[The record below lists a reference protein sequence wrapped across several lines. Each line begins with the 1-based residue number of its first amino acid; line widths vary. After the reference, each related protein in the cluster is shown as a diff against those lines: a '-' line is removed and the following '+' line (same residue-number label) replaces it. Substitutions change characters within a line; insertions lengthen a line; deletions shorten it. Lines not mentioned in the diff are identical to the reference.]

1 MEAICSRLLRL
12 RSSPGLLLSEAA
24 QLSLEERGRDE
35 GTSCRCNDTC
45 SYICL
50 DGLVGD
56 LPSVVNQEMAAGC
69 TFDEDS
75 DPGLCEYRQGQ
86 DDDFDWQLIRTY
98 NWPHPTPD
106 LLRVKI
112 DLSLRYAATAQEEYA
127 SLLVSIV
134 MWDVRCQDSVS
145 GAMWES
151 TQVRQGSLQ
160 QVDDGIIHP
169 NAGLVCKLQGIHVWA
184 HQGAEVPED
193 DPLQCLH
200 QDRNSFQTQAQVE
213 DVADHLTE
221 LVCTVPEESGAD
233 AVRTRGF
240 PGFDLLQLRSHLIHC
255 RCEERLGEGGGGG
268 EEHCRDGG
276 EGGGEGSFMMVN
288 SSQHFGGQRAQLLL
302 LPLSENDTH
311 CIQFSYFLYSRD
323 GHSPGDLQV
332 YIRVNGGPK
341 GSAVWNISG
350 SQGRQWHQVE
360 LAVSTFW
367 PSEYQVIFEATI
379 SEERQ
384 GYIALDDIVLLN
396 YPCYKVPHFS
406 RLGDVE
412 VNAGQNASFQCVA
425 TGKVSEAEPFL
436 LERRNGMVLDTSML
450 SRLSHKRLMATFQVE
465 AQRGEQDLYRC
476 VTLSPR
482 GAAVS
487 NFGELI
493 VRVPPTPIA
502 PPQLLRAGPTYLI
515 IQLNTNSIVGDG
527 PVIRREIQYRA
538 SQSMWTETHGVGS
551 LTYKVWHLE
560 PDTEYRISVLLT
572 RPGEGGTGAPGPPL
586 ISRTKCAGEPD
597 QSPCVPCGVLQPQRS
612 SPGSW
617 PFSGSRW
624 ATTSPAVTPTPC
636 PCATRYSMPTGGSG
650 GNNATVRE
658 CLSVDRN
665 TSHFTLRDLP
675 PFRSVHVR
683 LALANPEGKKE
694 SREVTFQ
701 TEEDIPGGIA
711 PESLTFTPLDDM
723 IFLKWEE
730 PVEPN
735 GLITQ
740 YEISY
745 QSIESSDPGINV
757 PGPRRTV
764 SKLRNETYHMFSGL
778 HPGTTYLVSVRAR
791 TAKGF
796 GQTALTE
803 ITTNISA
810 PVFDYE
816 DIPSPLSE
824 SENTI
829 TVLLRPALARGAP
842 VSAYQVVVVEEDG
855 SRQVRRRELG
865 TVDCFPTP
873 NSHNEAQAKGAPH
886 YYTAE
891 LAPSSLPEATPFT
904 VGDNHTYNGYW
915 NSPLDP
921 TKNYLIYFQ
930 ATSNFR
936 GETRINCIRIARKAA
951 CKDSKRA
958 LEVSQHA
965 EDMGLILGACAGG
978 LVVLILLLGAIV
990 IIVKKGRKKV
1000 AINKAAMSYRQEKSR
1015 KLSSLD
1021 CSMTEQ
1027 STLQQ
1032 DERMAHSFMDAHG
1045 CNARN
1050 EQRSSVNES
1059 SSLLGGSPHRHC
1071 RRKSSPYH
1079 TGQLHPAVRG
1089 SPYHTGQLHPAVR
1102 VADLLQHINQMKT
1115 AEGYGFKQEYE
1126 SFFDGWDVTK
1136 KKDKTKGRHD
1146 SLLSHDRHRVKL
1158 HSLLADPSSDYVNA
1172 NYIDGYQRSNH
1183 FIATQGPKQEMIY
1196 DFWRMVWQEN
1206 CFSIVMITKLV
1217 EVGRMKCCKYWP
1229 DDTELYGDIKI
1240 TLLKTETLAEYT
1252 VRTFAMERRGYP
1264 AKHEV
1269 CQFHFTSWPEHGVP
1283 YHATGLL
1290 AFLRRVKAS
1299 TPPDAGPVVVHCSM
1313 GAGRTGCYIVL
1324 DVMLDMAECEGVVD
1338 IYNCVKTLCSR
1349 RINMIQ
1355 TEEQYVFIHDA
1366 ILEACL
1372 CGETAIPVN
1381 EFALTYKEM
1390 LKVDSQSNTSQL
1402 REEFQTLNSVT
1413 PHLDVEECSISLM
1426 PRNREKNRSMD
1437 VLPPDRSLAFLV
1449 TTEGE
1454 SSNYINAALADSFL
1468 RPAAFV
1474 VTPHPLPGTTT
1485 DFWRLVYDYGCTS
1498 VVMLNQLNQS
1508 NSAWPCL
1515 QYWPEP
1521 GLQQFGPMTVELL
1534 SRTADDDVII
1544 RLFRVQNITRLQEG
1558 QLVVRHFQ
1566 FLRWSPYRDVPDSK
1580 KAFLSLL
1587 AQVHNW
1593 QRECGEG
1600 RTIVHCLNG
1609 GGRSGTF
1616 CASTMILEMIRH
1628 HSIVDVFFAA
1638 KTLRNSK
1645 PNMVETMV
1653 SRGGSLSLFTA
1664 TYYDMPLTE
1673 DVAVFR
1679 TFLGVNL

>member
-1 MEAICSRLLRL
+1 MYSGVILLM
-12 RSSPGLLLSEAA
+12 
-24 QLSLEERGRDE
+24 
-35 GTSCRCNDTC
+35 
-45 SYICL
+45 
-50 DGLVGD
+50 LVVGIYAD
-56 LPSVVNQEMAAGC
+56 IMDQGPTAGC

-75 DPGLCEYRQGQ
+75 DPGLCEYKQGQ
-86 DDDFDWQLIRTY
+86 EDDFDWQLMRTY
-98 NWPHPTPD
+98 NWPHTSPD
-106 LLRVKI
+106 LLR
-112 DLSLRYAATAQEEYA
+112 
-127 SLLVSIV
+127 
-134 MWDVRCQDSVS
+134 
-145 GAMWES
+145 
-151 TQVRQGSLQ
+151 
-160 QVDDGIIHP
+160 
-169 NAGLVCKLQGIHVWA
+169 
-184 HQGAEVPED
+184 
-193 DPLQCLH
+193 
-200 QDRNSFQTQAQVE
+200 
-213 DVADHLTE
+213 
-221 LVCTVPEESGAD
+221 
-233 AVRTRGF
+233 
-240 PGFDLLQLRSHLIHC
+240 
-255 RCEERLGEGGGGG
+255 
-268 EEHCRDGG
+268 
-276 EGGGEGSFMMVN
+276 GSFMMVN
-288 SSQHFGGQRAQLLL
+288 SSQHAAGQRAHLLL
-302 LPLSENDTH
+302 HSLSENDTH

-323 GHSPGDLQV
+323 GHSPGDLQL
-332 YIRVNGGPK
+332 YIRVNGGLW
-341 GSAVWNISG
+341 GSAVWNVSG
-350 SQGRQWHQVE
+350 SHGRQWHQVE

-367 PSEYQVIFEATI
+367 PSEYQVVFEA
-379 SEERQ
+379 SVSAERR
-384 GYIALDDIVLLN
+384 GYIAIDDILLLN

-412 VNAGQNASFQCVA
+412 VNAGQNATFQCVA
-425 TGKVSEAEPFL
+425 TGKTTETEPFL
-436 LERRNGMVLDTSML
+436 LERRNGVVVAAS
-450 SRLSHKRLMATFQVE
+450 SIQRLSHKRLMATFQVE
-465 AQRGEQDLYRC
+465 AERGEQDLYRC
-476 VTLSPR
+476 ITESAR

-487 NFGELI
+487 NFAELI

-527 PVIRREIQYRA
+527 PVIRREIEYRA
-538 SQSMWTETHGVGS
+538 SQSPWSETHGVGS

-586 ISRTKCAGEPD
+586 VSRTKCAEPMRALRGLTAIEI
-597 QSPCVPCGVLQPQRS
+597 QPRQLVLQWEPLGYNLTRCHTYS
-612 SPGSW
+612 VSL
-617 PFSGSRW
+617 
-624 ATTSPAVTPTPC
+624 C
-636 PCATRYSMPTGGSG
+636 YRYSTPAGGSA

-658 CLSVDRN
+658 CLSVERN
-665 TSHFTLRDLP
+665 QSHFTLRDLP

-683 LALANPEGKKE
+683 LALENPEGKKE
-694 SREVTFQ
+694 GREVTFQ
-701 TEEDIPGGIA
+701 TEEDIPGGVA

-735 GLITQ
+735 GVITQ

-745 QSIESSDPGINV
+745 QGIESSDPGINV

-816 DIPSPLSE
+816 DVPAPLSE
-824 SENTI
+824 SESTI
-829 TVLLRPALARGAP
+829 TVLLRPALGRGAP

-855 SRQVRRRELG
+855 SRRIRRKRRRRELG
-865 TVDCFPTP
+865 SGSDCFPVP
-873 NSHNEAQAKGAPH
+873 ASQVEAQSKGTPH

-891 LAPSSLPEATPFT
+891 LPPSSLPEATPFT

-915 NSPLDP
+915 NTPLDP
-921 TKNYLIYFQ
+921 SKNYLVFFQ
-930 ATSNFR
+930 AISNFR

-951 CKDSKRA
+951 CKDHKRA

-990 IIVKKGRKKV
+990 IIIKKGRKKV
-1000 AINKAAMSYRQEKSR
+1000 ALNKAAMSYRQEKTR
-1015 KLSSLD
+1015 KLGSLD

-1032 DERMAHSFMDAHG
+1032 DGRTANSFMDAHT
-1045 CNARN
+1045 CNTRN

-1059 SSLLGGSPHRHC
+1059 SSLLGGSPRRHC
-1071 RRKSSPYH
+1071 RRKS
-1079 TGQLHPAVRG
+1079 

-1115 AEGYGFKQEYE
+1115 GEGYGFKQEYE

-1146 SLLSHDRHRVKL
+1146 SLLGHDRHRVKL
-1158 HSLLADPSSDYVNA
+1158 HSLLADPNSDYGNA
-1172 NYIDGYQRSNH
+1172 NYIDLLLKLRLSRMISCGNQRYCRVTYDIRINREGYQRSNH

-1229 DDTELYGDIKI
+1229 EDSELYGDIKI

-1252 VRTFAMERRGYP
+1252 VRTFSMERRGYP

-1372 CGETAIPVN
+1372 CGETAIPVL

-1390 LKVDSQSNTSQL
+1390 LRVDSQSNTSQL

-1413 PHLDVEECSISLM
+1413 PHLDVEECSVSLL

-1437 VLPPDRSLAFLV
+1437 VLPPDRALAFLV
-1449 TTEGE
+1449 TTEGVAE
-1454 SSNYINAALADSFL
+1454 GNNYINAALTDSFH

-1474 VTPHPLPGTTT
+1474 VTPHPLPGTTA

-1498 VVMLNQLNQS
+1498 VVMLNQINQS
-1508 NSAWPCL
+1508 NSAWVRRGEPCL
-1515 QYWPEP
+1515 KYWPEP

-1534 SRTADDDVII
+1534 SMTADDDVII
-1544 RLFRVQNITRLQEG
+1544 RLFRVQNIMRLQEG

-1616 CASTMILEMIRH
+1616 CACTMLLEMIRH
-1628 HSIVDVFFAA
+1628 HSLVDVFYAA

-1645 PNMVETMV
+1645 PNMVETMEQY
-1653 SRGGSLSLFTA
+1653 RFCYDLALDYLDALDCLS
-1664 TYYDMPLTE
+1664 E
-1673 DVAVFR
+1673 IEVR
-1679 TFLGVNL
+1679 

>member
-1 MEAICSRLLRL
+1 MYSGVILLM
-12 RSSPGLLLSEAA
+12 
-24 QLSLEERGRDE
+24 
-35 GTSCRCNDTC
+35 
-45 SYICL
+45 
-50 DGLVGD
+50 LVVGIYAD
-56 LPSVVNQEMAAGC
+56 MDQGPTAGC

-75 DPGLCEYRQGQ
+75 DPGLCEYKQGQ
-86 DDDFDWQLIRTY
+86 EDDFDWQLMRTY
-98 NWPHPTPD
+98 NWPHTAPD
-106 LLRVKI
+106 LLR
-112 DLSLRYAATAQEEYA
+112 
-127 SLLVSIV
+127 
-134 MWDVRCQDSVS
+134 
-145 GAMWES
+145 
-151 TQVRQGSLQ
+151 
-160 QVDDGIIHP
+160 
-169 NAGLVCKLQGIHVWA
+169 
-184 HQGAEVPED
+184 
-193 DPLQCLH
+193 
-200 QDRNSFQTQAQVE
+200 
-213 DVADHLTE
+213 
-221 LVCTVPEESGAD
+221 
-233 AVRTRGF
+233 
-240 PGFDLLQLRSHLIHC
+240 
-255 RCEERLGEGGGGG
+255 
-268 EEHCRDGG
+268 
-276 EGGGEGSFMMVN
+276 GSFMMVN
-288 SSQHFGGQRAQLLL
+288 SSQHAAGQRAHLLL
-302 LPLSENDTH
+302 RSLSENDTH

-323 GHSPGDLQV
+323 GHSPGDLQL
-332 YIRVNGGPK
+332 YIRVNGGPW
-341 GSAVWNISG
+341 GSAVWNVSG
-350 SQGRQWHQVE
+350 SHGRQWHQVE

-367 PSEYQVIFEATI
+367 PSEYQVVFEA
-379 SEERQ
+379 SVSAERR
-384 GYIALDDIVLLN
+384 GYIAIDDILLLN

-412 VNAGQNASFQCVA
+412 VNAGQNATFQCVA
-425 TGKVSEAEPFL
+425 TGKTTETEPFL
-436 LERRNGMVLDTSML
+436 LERRNSVVVAAS
-450 SRLSHKRLMATFQVE
+450 SIQRLSHKRLMATFQVE
-465 AQRGEQDLYRC
+465 AERGEQDLYRC
-476 VTLSPR
+476 ITESAR

-487 NFGELI
+487 NFAELI

-527 PVIRREIQYRA
+527 PVIRREIEYRA
-538 SQSMWTETHGVGS
+538 SQSPWSETHGVGS

-586 ISRTKCAGEPD
+586 VSRTKCAEPMRALRGLTAIEI
-597 QSPCVPCGVLQPQRS
+597 QPRQLVLQWEPLGYNLTRCHTYS
-612 SPGSW
+612 VSL
-617 PFSGSRW
+617 
-624 ATTSPAVTPTPC
+624 C
-636 PCATRYSMPTGGSG
+636 YRYSTPAGGSA

-658 CLSVDRN
+658 CLSVERN
-665 TSHFTLRDLP
+665 QSHFTLRDLP

-683 LALANPEGKKE
+683 LALENPEGKKE

-701 TEEDIPGGIA
+701 TEEDIPGGIV

-735 GLITQ
+735 GVITQ

-745 QSIESSDPGINV
+745 QGIESSDPGINV

-816 DIPSPLSE
+816 DVPAPLSE
-824 SENTI
+824 SESTI
-829 TVLLRPALARGAP
+829 TVLLRPALGRGAP

-855 SRQVRRRELG
+855 SRRIRRRRRRELG
-865 TVDCFPTP
+865 SGSDCFPVP
-873 NSHNEAQAKGAPH
+873 ASQVEAQSKGTPH

-891 LAPSSLPEATPFT
+891 LPPSSLPEATPFT

-915 NSPLDP
+915 NTPLDP
-921 TKNYLIYFQ
+921 SKNYLVFFQ
-930 ATSNFR
+930 AISNFR

-951 CKDSKRA
+951 CKDHKRA

-990 IIVKKGRKKV
+990 IIIKKGRKKV
-1000 AINKAAMSYRQEKSR
+1000 ALNKAAMSYRQEKTR
-1015 KLSSLD
+1015 KLGSLD

-1032 DERMAHSFMDAHG
+1032 DGHTANSFMDAHT
-1045 CNARN
+1045 CNTRN

-1059 SSLLGGSPHRHC
+1059 SSLLGGSPRRHC
-1071 RRKSSPYH
+1071 RRKS
-1079 TGQLHPAVRG
+1079 

-1115 AEGYGFKQEYE
+1115 GEGYGFKQEYE

-1146 SLLSHDRHRVKL
+1146 SLLGHDRHRVKL
-1158 HSLLADPSSDYVNA
+1158 HSLLADPNSDYGNA
-1172 NYIDGYQRSNH
+1172 NYIDLLHKLRLSRMISCGNQIYCRGTYDIRINREGYQRSNH

-1229 DDTELYGDIKI
+1229 EDSELYGDIKI

-1269 CQFHFTSWPEHGVP
+1269 RQFHFTSWPEHGVP

-1372 CGETAIPVN
+1372 CGETAIPVL

-1390 LKVDSQSNTSQL
+1390 LRVDSQSNTSQL

-1413 PHLDVEECSISLM
+1413 PHLDVEECSVSLL

-1437 VLPPDRSLAFLV
+1437 VLPPDRALAFLV
-1449 TTEGE
+1449 TTEGIAE
-1454 SSNYINAALADSFL
+1454 GSNYINAALTDSFH

-1474 VTPHPLPGTTT
+1474 VTPHPLPGTTA

-1498 VVMLNQLNQS
+1498 VVMLNQINQS
-1508 NSAWPCL
+1508 NSAWVRRGEPCL
-1515 QYWPEP
+1515 KYWPEP

-1534 SRTADDDVII
+1534 SMTADDDVII
-1544 RLFRVQNITRLQEG
+1544 RLFRVQNIMRLQEG
-1558 QLVVRHFQ
+1558 QLVLRHFQ

-1616 CASTMILEMIRH
+1616 CACTMLLEMIRH
-1628 HSIVDVFFAA
+1628 HSLVDVFYAV

-1645 PNMVETMV
+1645 PNMVETMEQY
-1653 SRGGSLSLFTA
+1653 RFCYDLALDYLDALDCLS
-1664 TYYDMPLTE
+1664 E
-1673 DVAVFR
+1673 IEVR
-1679 TFLGVNL
+1679 

>member
-1 MEAICSRLLRL
+1 SVGLFLHYCCLLTTT
-12 RSSPGLLLSEAA
+12 SPPFLSP
-24 QLSLEERGRDE
+24 
-35 GTSCRCNDTC
+35 
-45 SYICL
+45 I
-50 DGLVGD
+50 
-56 LPSVVNQEMAAGC
+56 AGC

-75 DPGLCEYRQGQ
+75 DPGLCEYKQGQ
-86 DDDFDWQLIRTY
+86 EDDFDWQLMKTY
-98 NWPHPTPD
+98 NWPHTTPD
-106 LLRVKI
+106 LLR
-112 DLSLRYAATAQEEYA
+112 
-127 SLLVSIV
+127 
-134 MWDVRCQDSVS
+134 
-145 GAMWES
+145 
-151 TQVRQGSLQ
+151 
-160 QVDDGIIHP
+160 
-169 NAGLVCKLQGIHVWA
+169 
-184 HQGAEVPED
+184 
-193 DPLQCLH
+193 
-200 QDRNSFQTQAQVE
+200 
-213 DVADHLTE
+213 
-221 LVCTVPEESGAD
+221 
-233 AVRTRGF
+233 
-240 PGFDLLQLRSHLIHC
+240 
-255 RCEERLGEGGGGG
+255 
-268 EEHCRDGG
+268 
-276 EGGGEGSFMMVN
+276 GSFMMVN
-288 SSQHFGGQRAQLLL
+288 SSQHVAGQRAHLLL
-302 LPLSENDTH
+302 RSLSENDTH

-323 GHSPGDLQV
+323 GHSPGDLQL
-332 YIRVNGGPK
+332 YIRVNGGPR
-341 GSAVWNISG
+341 GSAVWNVSG
-350 SQGRQWHQVE
+350 SHGRQWHQVE

-367 PSEYQVIFEATI
+367 PSEYQVVFEA
-379 SEERQ
+379 SVSAERR
-384 GYIALDDIVLLN
+384 GYIAIDDILLLN

-412 VNAGQNASFQCVA
+412 VNAGQNATFQCVA
-425 TGKVSEAEPFL
+425 TGKTTETEPFL
-436 LERRNGMVLDTSML
+436 LERRNGVVVAASAIQ
-450 SRLSHKRLMATFQVE
+450 RLSHKRLMATFQVE
-465 AQRGEQDLYRC
+465 AERGEQDLYRC
-476 VTLSPR
+476 VTESNR

-487 NFGELI
+487 NFAELI

-527 PVIRREIQYRA
+527 PVIRREIEYRA
-538 SQSMWTETHGVGS
+538 SQSPWSETHGVGS

-586 ISRTKCAGEPD
+586 VSRTKCAEPMRALRGLTATEI
-597 QSPCVPCGVLQPQRS
+597 QPRQLTLQWEPLGYNLTRCHTYS
-612 SPGSW
+612 VSL
-617 PFSGSRW
+617 
-624 ATTSPAVTPTPC
+624 C
-636 PCATRYSMPTGGSG
+636 YRYSTPAGGSA

-658 CLSVDRN
+658 CLSVERN
-665 TSHFTLRDLP
+665 QSHFTLRDLP

-683 LALANPEGKKE
+683 LALENPEGKKE

-701 TEEDIPGGIA
+701 TEEDIPGGVA

-735 GLITQ
+735 GVITQ

-745 QSIESSDPGINV
+745 QGIESSDPGINV

-791 TAKGF
+791 TSKGF

-816 DIPSPLSE
+816 DVPAPLSE
-824 SENTI
+824 SESTI
-829 TVLLRPALARGAP
+829 TVLLRPALGRGAP

-855 SRQVRRRELG
+855 SRRVRRSRRRRRELG
-865 TVDCFPTP
+865 SGSDCFPVPVSQVETQ
-873 NSHNEAQAKGAPH
+873 SKGAPH

-891 LAPSSLPEATPFT
+891 LPPSSLPEATPFT

-915 NSPLDP
+915 NTPLDP
-921 TKNYLIYFQ
+921 SKNYLVFFQ
-930 ATSNFR
+930 AISNFR
-936 GETRINCIRIARKAA
+936 GETRMNCIRIARKAA
-951 CKDSKRA
+951 CKDHKRA

-990 IIVKKGRKKV
+990 I
-1000 AINKAAMSYRQEKSR
+1000 
-1015 KLSSLD
+1015 
-1021 CSMTEQ
+1021 
-1027 STLQQ
+1027 
-1032 DERMAHSFMDAHG
+1032 
-1045 CNARN
+1045 
-1050 EQRSSVNES
+1050 
-1059 SSLLGGSPHRHC
+1059 
-1071 RRKSSPYH
+1071 
-1079 TGQLHPAVRG
+1079 
-1089 SPYHTGQLHPAVR
+1089 
-1102 VADLLQHINQMKT
+1102 
-1115 AEGYGFKQEYE
+1115 

-1146 SLLSHDRHRVKL
+1146 NDRHRVKL
-1158 HSLLADPSSDYVNA
+1158 HSLLADPNSDYVNA

-1229 DDTELYGDIKI
+1229 EDSELYGDIKI

-1372 CGETAIPVN
+1372 CGETAIPVI

-1390 LKVDSQSNTSQL
+1390 LRVDSQSNTSQL

-1413 PHLDVEECSISLM
+1413 PHLDVEECSVSLL

-1437 VLPPDRSLAFLV
+1437 VLPPDRALAFLV
-1449 TTEGE
+1449 TTEGVAE
-1454 SSNYINAALADSFL
+1454 GNSYINAALTDSFH

-1474 VTPHPLPGTTT
+1474 VTPHPLPGTTA

-1498 VVMLNQLNQS
+1498 VVMLNQINQS

-1534 SRTADDDVII
+1534 SMMADDDVII
-1544 RLFRVQNITRLQEG
+1544 RLFRVQNIMRLQEG

-1616 CASTMILEMIRH
+1616 CACTMLLEMIRH
-1628 HSIVDVFFAA
+1628 HSVVDVFYAA

-1645 PNMVETMV
+1645 PNMVETMEQY
-1653 SRGGSLSLFTA
+1653 RFCYDLALEYLDALDCLS
-1664 TYYDMPLTE
+1664 E
-1673 DVAVFR
+1673 IEVR
-1679 TFLGVNL
+1679 

>member
-1 MEAICSRLLRL
+1 MYRPTRAFLLML
-12 RSSPGLLLSEAA
+12 VVGIYA
-24 QLSLEERGRDE
+24 
-35 GTSCRCNDTC
+35 DT
-45 SYICL
+45 L
-50 DGLVGD
+50 DQG
-56 LPSVVNQEMAAGC
+56 PTAGC
-69 TFDEDS
+69 TFEEDS
-75 DPGLCEYRQGQ
+75 DPGLCEYKQGQ
-86 DDDFDWQLIRTY
+86 EDDFDWQLMRAY
-98 NWPHPTPD
+98 NWPLTTPD
-106 LLRVKI
+106 LLR
-112 DLSLRYAATAQEEYA
+112 
-127 SLLVSIV
+127 
-134 MWDVRCQDSVS
+134 
-145 GAMWES
+145 
-151 TQVRQGSLQ
+151 
-160 QVDDGIIHP
+160 
-169 NAGLVCKLQGIHVWA
+169 
-184 HQGAEVPED
+184 
-193 DPLQCLH
+193 
-200 QDRNSFQTQAQVE
+200 
-213 DVADHLTE
+213 
-221 LVCTVPEESGAD
+221 
-233 AVRTRGF
+233 
-240 PGFDLLQLRSHLIHC
+240 
-255 RCEERLGEGGGGG
+255 
-268 EEHCRDGG
+268 
-276 EGGGEGSFMMVN
+276 GSFMMVN
-288 SSQHFGGQRAQLLL
+288 SSQHAAGQRAHLLL
-302 LPLSENDTH
+302 HSLSENDTH

-323 GHSPGDLQV
+323 GHSPGDLQL
-332 YIRVNGGPK
+332 YIRVNGGPR
-341 GSAVWNISG
+341 GSSVWNVSG
-350 SQGRQWHQVE
+350 SHGHQWHQVE

-367 PSEYQVIFEATI
+367 PSEYQVVFEA
-379 SEERQ
+379 SVSAERR
-384 GYIALDDIVLLN
+384 GYIALDDILLLN

-412 VNAGQNASFQCVA
+412 VNAGQNATFQCVA
-425 TGKVSEAEPFL
+425 TGKTTETEPFL
-436 LERRNGMVLDTSML
+436 LERRNGLVVAAS
-450 SRLSHKRLMATFQVE
+450 SVQRLSHKRLMATFQVE
-465 AQRGEQDLYRC
+465 AERGEQDLYRC
-476 VTLSPR
+476 ITESTR

-487 NFGELI
+487 NFAELI

-527 PVIRREIQYRA
+527 PVIRREIEYRA
-538 SQSMWTETHGVGS
+538 SQSPWSETHGVGS

-560 PDTEYRISVLLT
+560 PDTEYHISVLLT

-586 ISRTKCAGEPD
+586 VSRTKCAEPMRALRGLTATEI
-597 QSPCVPCGVLQPQRS
+597 QPRQLALQWEPLGYNLTRCHTYS
-612 SPGSW
+612 VSL
-617 PFSGSRW
+617 
-624 ATTSPAVTPTPC
+624 C
-636 PCATRYSMPTGGSG
+636 YRYSTPAGGSA

-658 CLSVDRN
+658 CLSVERN
-665 TSHFTLRDLP
+665 QSHFTLRDLP

-683 LALANPEGKKE
+683 LALSNPEGKKE

-735 GLITQ
+735 GVITQ
-740 YEISY
+740 YEVWKS
-745 QSIESSDPGINV
+745 SGIESSDPGINV

-816 DIPSPLSE
+816 DVPAPLSE
-824 SENTI
+824 SESTI
-829 TVLLRPALARGAP
+829 TVLLRPALGRGAP

-855 SRQVRRRELG
+855 SRRLRKRKKRRELG
-865 TVDCFPTP
+865 SSDCFPVP
-873 NSHNEAQAKGAPH
+873 ASHGEALSKGAPH

-891 LAPSSLPEATPFT
+891 LPPSSLPEATPFT

-921 TKNYLIYFQ
+921 SKNYLVFFQ

-936 GETRINCIRIARKAA
+936 GVSLEDRKSPLPPPRPTPPPPALSLTPATLTKSFFIFPYSIRSHVFFSPFLPICHLLNLPLSTRFLLFAISVIRSLFPFLR
-951 CKDSKRA
+951 SFS
-958 LEVSQHA
+958 VP
-965 EDMGLILGACAGG
+965 
-978 LVVLILLLGAIV
+978 LLSASSLSLPSSPV
-990 IIVKKGRKKV
+990 CSRKKV
-1000 AINKAAMSYRQEKSR
+1000 ALNKAAMSYRQEKTR
-1015 KLSSLD
+1015 KLGSLD
-1021 CSMTEQ
+1021 CGMTEQ

-1032 DERMAHSFMDAHG
+1032 DERTANSFVDAHV
-1045 CNARN
+1045 CNTRSKN
-1050 EQRSSVNES
+1050 PECEQRSSVNES
-1059 SSLLGGSPHRHC
+1059 SSLLGGSPRRHC
-1071 RRKSSPYH
+1071 RRKS
-1079 TGQLHPAVRG
+1079 

-1126 SFFDGWDVTK
+1126 VSWGGGGDMASN
-1136 KKDKTKGRHD
+1136 RN
-1146 SLLSHDRHRVKL
+1146 DRHRVKL
-1158 HSLLADPSSDYVNA
+1158 HSLLADPNSDYVNA
-1172 NYIDGYQRSNH
+1172 NYIDVSYPLPC
-1183 FIATQGPKQEMIY
+1183 PKQEMIY

-1229 DDTELYGDIKI
+1229 EDSELYGDIKI

-1390 LKVDSQSNTSQL
+1390 LRVDSQSNTSQL

-1413 PHLDVEECSISLM
+1413 PHLDVEECSVSLL

-1437 VLPPDRSLAFLV
+1437 VLPPDRALAFLV
-1449 TTEGE
+1449 AAEGVSE
-1454 SSNYINAALADSFL
+1454 GNNYINAALTDSFH
-1468 RPAAFV
+1468 RSTAFV
-1474 VTPHPLPGTTT
+1474 VTPHPLPGTTA

-1498 VVMLNQLNQS
+1498 VVMLNQINQS
-1508 NSAWPCL
+1508 NSPCL

-1534 SRTADDDVII
+1534 SVSADDDIII
-1544 RLFRVQNITRLQEG
+1544 RLFRVQNIMRLQEG

-1600 RTIVHCLNG
+1600 RTVVHCLNG

-1616 CASTMILEMIRH
+1616 CACTMLLEMIRH
-1628 HSIVDVFFAA
+1628 HSVVDVFYAA

-1645 PNMVETMV
+1645 PNMVETMEQY
-1653 SRGGSLSLFTA
+1653 RFC
-1664 TYYDMPLTE
+1664 YDLALE
-1673 DVAVFR
+1673 YLEALDCLNEIEVR
-1679 TFLGVNL
+1679 

>member
-1 MEAICSRLLRL
+1 
-12 RSSPGLLLSEAA
+12 
-24 QLSLEERGRDE
+24 
-35 GTSCRCNDTC
+35 
-45 SYICL
+45 
-50 DGLVGD
+50 
-56 LPSVVNQEMAAGC
+56 
-69 TFDEDS
+69 
-75 DPGLCEYRQGQ
+75 
-86 DDDFDWQLIRTY
+86 
-98 NWPHPTPD
+98 
-106 LLRVKI
+106 
-112 DLSLRYAATAQEEYA
+112 
-127 SLLVSIV
+127 
-134 MWDVRCQDSVS
+134 
-145 GAMWES
+145 
-151 TQVRQGSLQ
+151 
-160 QVDDGIIHP
+160 
-169 NAGLVCKLQGIHVWA
+169 
-184 HQGAEVPED
+184 
-193 DPLQCLH
+193 
-200 QDRNSFQTQAQVE
+200 
-213 DVADHLTE
+213 
-221 LVCTVPEESGAD
+221 
-233 AVRTRGF
+233 
-240 PGFDLLQLRSHLIHC
+240 
-255 RCEERLGEGGGGG
+255 
-268 EEHCRDGG
+268 
-276 EGGGEGSFMMVN
+276 MMVN
-288 SSQHFGGQRAQLLL
+288 ASQHLGGQRAQLHL

-323 GHSPGDLQV
+323 GHSPGALQV
-332 YIRVNGGPK
+332 YVRVNGGSK

-367 PSEYQVIFEATI
+367 PSEYQVIFEATV
-379 SEERQ
+379 SDERQ
-384 GYIALDDIVLLN
+384 GYVALDDTVLLN

-425 TGKVSEAEPFL
+425 TGKVSETEPFL
-436 LERRNGMVLDTSML
+436 NGVVLDTSLL

-476 VTLSPR
+476 ITLSPR

-538 SQSMWTETHGVGS
+538 SQSTWTETHIVGS

-560 PDTEYRISVLLT
+560 PDTEYQISVMLT

-586 ISRTKCAGEPD
+586 VSRTKCAGTSDPTFLHRRNQGIQPRQLALQWEPL
-597 QSPCVPCGVLQPQRS
+597 GYNL
-612 SPGSW
+612 
-617 PFSGSRW
+617 
-624 ATTSPAVTPTPC
+624 
-636 PCATRYSMPTGGSG
+636 TRCHTYSLSLCYHYSMPTGGSG

-675 PFRSVHVR
+675 PFRAVHVR

-701 TEEDIPGGIA
+701 TEEDVPGGIA

-791 TAKGF
+791 TTKGF

-824 SENTI
+824 SESTI
-829 TVLLRPALARGAP
+829 TILLRPALGRGAP

-873 NSHNEAQAKGAPH
+873 NSHNEAQAKGSPH

-891 LAPSSLPEATPFT
+891 LTPSSLPEATPFT

-936 GETRINCIRIARKAA
+936 GVGTIKIQLKQN
-951 CKDSKRA
+951 SKTA

-978 LVVLILLLGAIV
+978 LVVLILLLGSVLPELKVLSADESLVCLNIPQRQSALTFLQKHELPSEH
-990 IIVKKGRKKV
+990 ICMTKKSHCISGLLV
-1000 AINKAAMSYRQEKSR
+1000 FVFP
-1015 KLSSLD
+1015 D
-1021 CSMTEQ
+1021 
-1027 STLQQ
+1027 
-1032 DERMAHSFMDAHG
+1032 
-1045 CNARN
+1045 

-1059 SSLLGGSPHRHC
+1059 SSLLGGSPQRHC
-1071 RRKSSPYH
+1071 RRKS
-1079 TGQLHPAVRG
+1079 

-1115 AEGYGFKQEYE
+1115 SEGYGFKQEYE
-1126 SFFDGWDVTK
+1126 VPAQDRNASTLMVIAAIFSDLCLISPPSCPPL
-1136 KKDKTKGRHD
+1136 
-1146 SLLSHDRHRVKL
+1146 SLSPPTFLLCSPPTPTPVPLSPNPC
-1158 HSLLADPSSDYVNA
+1158 A
-1172 NYIDGYQRSNH
+1172 
-1183 FIATQGPKQEMIY
+1183 GPNQEMIY

-1206 CFSIVMITKLV
+1206 CFSIVMLTKLV
-1217 EVGRMKCCKYWP
+1217 EIGRMKCCKYWP

-1240 TLLKTETLAEYT
+1240 TLLKTDTLAEYT

-1372 CGETAIPVN
+1372 CGETAIPVS
-1381 EFALTYKEM
+1381 EFVLTYKEM

-1437 VLPPDRSLAFLV
+1437 VLPPDRSLAFLI

-1468 RPAAFV
+1468 RPAAFI

-1544 RLFRVQNITRLQEG
+1544 RLFRIQNITRLQEG

-1566 FLRWSPYRDVPDSK
+1566 FLRWSPYRDVPESK

-1600 RTIVHCLNG
+1600 RTVVHCLNG

-1616 CASTMILEMIRH
+1616 CACTMILEMIRH
-1628 HSIVDVFFAA
+1628 HSMVDAFFAA

-1645 PNMVETMV
+1645 PNMVETMYLE
-1653 SRGGSLSLFTA
+1653 SYFLLYFLLFGHLTSDWLTA
-1664 TYYDMPLTE
+1664 TQLYH
-1673 DVAVFR
+1673 
-1679 TFLGVNL
+1679 

>member
-1 MEAICSRLLRL
+1 MLHEKKKKKHFKLIYSLGFSVELSLKKCNFSPFSLKLHPTAVKAAVKGSLFISPYLHCA
-12 RSSPGLLLSEAA
+12 SSDFCPYLLS
-24 QLSLEERGRDE
+24 SL
-35 GTSCRCNDTC
+35 
-45 SYICL
+45 
-50 DGLVGD
+50 
-56 LPSVVNQEMAAGC
+56 P
-69 TFDEDS
+69 
-75 DPGLCEYRQGQ
+75 
-86 DDDFDWQLIRTY
+86 
-98 NWPHPTPD
+98 
-106 LLRVKI
+106 
-112 DLSLRYAATAQEEYA
+112 
-127 SLLVSIV
+127 
-134 MWDVRCQDSVS
+134 
-145 GAMWES
+145 
-151 TQVRQGSLQ
+151 
-160 QVDDGIIHP
+160 
-169 NAGLVCKLQGIHVWA
+169 
-184 HQGAEVPED
+184 
-193 DPLQCLH
+193 
-200 QDRNSFQTQAQVE
+200 
-213 DVADHLTE
+213 
-221 LVCTVPEESGAD
+221 
-233 AVRTRGF
+233 
-240 PGFDLLQLRSHLIHC
+240 
-255 RCEERLGEGGGGG
+255 
-268 EEHCRDGG
+268 
-276 EGGGEGSFMMVN
+276 GSFMMVN

-332 YIRVNGGPK
+332 YIRVNSGSK
-341 GSAVWNISG
+341 GSSVWNITG

-367 PSEYQVIFEATI
+367 PSEYQVIFEATV

-384 GYIALDDIVLLN
+384 GYIGLDDIVLLN

-412 VNAGQNASFQCVA
+412 VNAGQNASFQC
-425 TGKVSEAEPFL
+425 
-436 LERRNGMVLDTSML
+436 RRNGMLLDAPLL

-476 VTLSPR
+476 VTLSSR
-482 GAAVS
+482 GAAIS

-586 ISRTKCAGEPD
+586 ISRTKCAEPMRALRGLTAVEI
-597 QSPCVPCGVLQPQRS
+597 QARQLALQWEPLGYNLTRCHTYS
-612 SPGSW
+612 LSL
-617 PFSGSRW
+617 
-624 ATTSPAVTPTPC
+624 C
-636 PCATRYSMPTGGSG
+636 YRYSMPTGGSG

-675 PFRSVHVR
+675 PFRAVHVR

-824 SENTI
+824 SESTI

-855 SRQVRRRELG
+855 SRKVRRRELG
-865 TVDCFPTP
+865 AVDCFPTP

-936 GETRINCIRIARKAA
+936 GETRINCIRIARKGNTFLFNFELSGVHVTE
-951 CKDSKRA
+951 CT
-958 LEVSQHA
+958 VSA
-965 EDMGLILGACAGG
+965 ECFELY
-978 LVVLILLLGAIV
+978 VF
-990 IIVKKGRKKV
+990 
-1000 AINKAAMSYRQEKSR
+1000 
-1015 KLSSLD
+1015 
-1021 CSMTEQ
+1021 
-1027 STLQQ
+1027 
-1032 DERMAHSFMDAHG
+1032 SFPD
-1045 CNARN
+1045 

-1079 TGQLHPAVRG
+1079 TGQLHPAVR
-1089 SPYHTGQLHPAVR
+1089 

-1126 SFFDGWDVTK
+1126 VR
-1136 KKDKTKGRHD
+1136 KDTGVGSKTYND
-1146 SLLSHDRHRVKL
+1146 DRHRVKL

-1172 NYIDGYQRSNH
+1172 NYIDVSHLQSH
-1183 FIATQGPKQEMIY
+1183 AASSFQEMIY

-1217 EVGRMKCCKYWP
+1217 EVGRVGFPSLCPMKCCKYWP

-1616 CASTMILEMIRH
+1616 CACTMILEMIRH
-1628 HSIVDVFFAA
+1628 HSVADVFFAA

-1653 SRGGSLSLFTA
+1653 R
-1664 TYYDMPLTE
+1664 
-1673 DVAVFR
+1673 
-1679 TFLGVNL
+1679 N

>member
-1 MEAICSRLLRL
+1 MKFCL
-12 RSSPGLLLSEAA
+12 SSPCLSTKQSFE
-24 QLSLEERGRDE
+24 QGRSEEL
-35 GTSCRCNDTC
+35 RCN
-45 SYICL
+45 
-50 DGLVGD
+50 
-56 LPSVVNQEMAAGC
+56 
-69 TFDEDS
+69 
-75 DPGLCEYRQGQ
+75 
-86 DDDFDWQLIRTY
+86 
-98 NWPHPTPD
+98 
-106 LLRVKI
+106 
-112 DLSLRYAATAQEEYA
+112 
-127 SLLVSIV
+127 
-134 MWDVRCQDSVS
+134 
-145 GAMWES
+145 
-151 TQVRQGSLQ
+151 
-160 QVDDGIIHP
+160 
-169 NAGLVCKLQGIHVWA
+169 
-184 HQGAEVPED
+184 
-193 DPLQCLH
+193 
-200 QDRNSFQTQAQVE
+200 
-213 DVADHLTE
+213 HLT
-221 LVCTVPEESGAD
+221 LSPPCCTP
-233 AVRTRGF
+233 
-240 PGFDLLQLRSHLIHC
+240 
-255 RCEERLGEGGGGG
+255 
-268 EEHCRDGG
+268 
-276 EGGGEGSFMMVN
+276 GSFMMVN
-288 SSQHFGGQRAQLLL
+288 SSQHVAGQRAHLLL
-302 LPLSENDTH
+302 RSLSENDTH

-323 GHSPGDLQV
+323 GHSPGDLQL
-332 YIRVNGGPK
+332 YIRVNGGPR
-341 GSAVWNISG
+341 GSAVWNVSG
-350 SQGRQWHQVE
+350 SHGRQWHQVE

-367 PSEYQVIFEATI
+367 PSEYQVSANYT
-379 SEERQ
+379 
-384 GYIALDDIVLLN
+384 YVLTHTLFS
-396 YPCYKVPHFS
+396 VTFS
-406 RLGDVE
+406 RSLSL
-412 VNAGQNASFQCVA
+412 Q
-425 TGKVSEAEPFL
+425 
-436 LERRNGMVLDTSML
+436 RRNGVVVAASAIQ
-450 SRLSHKRLMATFQVE
+450 RLSHKRLMATFQVE
-465 AQRGEQDLYRC
+465 AERGEQDLYRC
-476 VTLSPR
+476 VTESNR

-487 NFGELI
+487 NFAELI

-527 PVIRREIQYRA
+527 PVIRREIEYRA
-538 SQSMWTETHGVGS
+538 SQSPWSETHG
-551 LTYKVWHLE
+551 VWHLE

-586 ISRTKCAGEPD
+586 VSRTKCAEPMRALRGLTATEI
-597 QSPCVPCGVLQPQRS
+597 QPRQLTLQWEPLGYNLTRCHTYS
-612 SPGSW
+612 VSL
-617 PFSGSRW
+617 
-624 ATTSPAVTPTPC
+624 C
-636 PCATRYSMPTGGSG
+636 YRYSTPAGGSA

-658 CLSVDRN
+658 CLSVERN
-665 TSHFTLRDLP
+665 QSHFTLRDLP

-683 LALANPEGKKE
+683 LALENPEGKKE

-701 TEEDIPGGIA
+701 TEEDIPGGVA

-735 GLITQ
+735 GVITQ

-745 QSIESSDPGINV
+745 QGIESSDPGINV

-791 TAKGF
+791 TSKGF

-816 DIPSPLSE
+816 DVPAPLSE
-824 SENTI
+824 SESTI
-829 TVLLRPALARGAP
+829 TVLLRPALGRGAP

-855 SRQVRRRELG
+855 SRRVRRSRRRRRELG
-865 TVDCFPTP
+865 SGSDCFPVPVSQVETQ
-873 NSHNEAQAKGAPH
+873 SKGAPH

-891 LAPSSLPEATPFT
+891 LPPSSLPEATPFT

-915 NSPLDP
+915 NTPLDP
-921 TKNYLIYFQ
+921 SKNYLVFFQ
-930 ATSNFR
+930 AISNFR
-936 GETRINCIRIARKAA
+936 G
-951 CKDSKRA
+951 
-958 LEVSQHA
+958 
-965 EDMGLILGACAGG
+965 
-978 LVVLILLLGAIV
+978 
-990 IIVKKGRKKV
+990 
-1000 AINKAAMSYRQEKSR
+1000 
-1015 KLSSLD
+1015 
-1021 CSMTEQ
+1021 
-1027 STLQQ
+1027 
-1032 DERMAHSFMDAHG
+1032 
-1045 CNARN
+1045 
-1050 EQRSSVNES
+1050 VN
-1059 SSLLGGSPHRHC
+1059 
-1071 RRKSSPYH
+1071 
-1079 TGQLHPAVRG
+1079 
-1089 SPYHTGQLHPAVR
+1089 
-1102 VADLLQHINQMKT
+1102 
-1115 AEGYGFKQEYE
+1115 
-1126 SFFDGWDVTK
+1126 
-1136 KKDKTKGRHD
+1136 
-1146 SLLSHDRHRVKL
+1146 DRHRVKL
-1158 HSLLADPSSDYVNA
+1158 HSLLADPNSDYVNA
-1172 NYIDGYQRSNH
+1172 NYIDVSYLLC
-1183 FIATQGPKQEMIY
+1183 PKQEMIY

-1229 DDTELYGDIKI
+1229 EDSELYGDIKI

-1372 CGETAIPVN
+1372 CGETAIPVI

-1390 LKVDSQSNTSQL
+1390 LRVDSQSNTSQL

-1413 PHLDVEECSISLM
+1413 PHLDVEECSVSLL

-1437 VLPPDRSLAFLV
+1437 VLPPDRALAFLV
-1449 TTEGE
+1449 TTEGVAE
-1454 SSNYINAALADSFL
+1454 GNSYINAALTDSFH

-1474 VTPHPLPGTTT
+1474 VTPHPLPGTTA

-1498 VVMLNQLNQS
+1498 VVMLNQINQS

-1534 SRTADDDVII
+1534 SMMADDDVII
-1544 RLFRVQNITRLQEG
+1544 RLFRVQNIMRLQEG

-1616 CASTMILEMIRH
+1616 CACTMLLEMIRH
-1628 HSIVDVFFAA
+1628 HSVVDVFYAA

-1645 PNMVETMV
+1645 PNMVETMEQY
-1653 SRGGSLSLFTA
+1653 RFCYDLALEYLDALDCLS
-1664 TYYDMPLTE
+1664 E
-1673 DVAVFR
+1673 IEVR
-1679 TFLGVNL
+1679 

>member
-1 MEAICSRLLRL
+1 MYRPTRAFLLML
-12 RSSPGLLLSEAA
+12 VVGIYA
-24 QLSLEERGRDE
+24 
-35 GTSCRCNDTC
+35 DT
-45 SYICL
+45 L
-50 DGLVGD
+50 DQG
-56 LPSVVNQEMAAGC
+56 PTAGC
-69 TFDEDS
+69 TFEEDS
-75 DPGLCEYRQGQ
+75 DPGLCEYKQGQ
-86 DDDFDWQLIRTY
+86 EDDFDWQLMRAY
-98 NWPHPTPD
+98 NWPLTTPD
-106 LLRVKI
+106 LLR
-112 DLSLRYAATAQEEYA
+112 
-127 SLLVSIV
+127 
-134 MWDVRCQDSVS
+134 
-145 GAMWES
+145 
-151 TQVRQGSLQ
+151 
-160 QVDDGIIHP
+160 
-169 NAGLVCKLQGIHVWA
+169 
-184 HQGAEVPED
+184 
-193 DPLQCLH
+193 
-200 QDRNSFQTQAQVE
+200 
-213 DVADHLTE
+213 
-221 LVCTVPEESGAD
+221 
-233 AVRTRGF
+233 
-240 PGFDLLQLRSHLIHC
+240 
-255 RCEERLGEGGGGG
+255 
-268 EEHCRDGG
+268 
-276 EGGGEGSFMMVN
+276 GSFMMVN
-288 SSQHFGGQRAQLLL
+288 SSQHAAGQRAHLLL
-302 LPLSENDTH
+302 HSLSENDTH

-323 GHSPGDLQV
+323 GHSPGDLQL
-332 YIRVNGGPK
+332 YIRVNGGPR
-341 GSAVWNISG
+341 GSSVWNVSG
-350 SQGRQWHQVE
+350 SHGHQWHQVE

-367 PSEYQVIFEATI
+367 PSEYQVVFEA
-379 SEERQ
+379 SVSAERR
-384 GYIALDDIVLLN
+384 GYIALDDILLLN

-412 VNAGQNASFQCVA
+412 VNAGQNATFQCVA
-425 TGKVSEAEPFL
+425 TGKTTETEPFL
-436 LERRNGMVLDTSML
+436 LERRNGLVVAAS
-450 SRLSHKRLMATFQVE
+450 SVQRLSHKRLMATFQVE
-465 AQRGEQDLYRC
+465 AERGEQDLYRC
-476 VTLSPR
+476 ITESTR

-487 NFGELI
+487 NFAELI

-527 PVIRREIQYRA
+527 PVIRREIEYRA
-538 SQSMWTETHGVGS
+538 SQSPWSETHGVGS

-560 PDTEYRISVLLT
+560 PDTEYHISVLLT

-586 ISRTKCAGEPD
+586 VSRTKCAEPMRALRGLTATEI
-597 QSPCVPCGVLQPQRS
+597 QPRQLALQWEPLGYNLTRCHTYS
-612 SPGSW
+612 VSL
-617 PFSGSRW
+617 
-624 ATTSPAVTPTPC
+624 C
-636 PCATRYSMPTGGSG
+636 YRYSTPAGGSA

-658 CLSVDRN
+658 CLSVERN
-665 TSHFTLRDLP
+665 QSHFTLRDLP

-683 LALANPEGKKE
+683 LALSNPEGKKE

-735 GLITQ
+735 GVITQ

-745 QSIESSDPGINV
+745 QGIESSDPGINV

-816 DIPSPLSE
+816 DVPAPLSE
-824 SENTI
+824 SESTI
-829 TVLLRPALARGAP
+829 TVLLRPALGRGAP

-855 SRQVRRRELG
+855 SRRLRKRKKRRELG
-865 TVDCFPTP
+865 SSDCFPVP
-873 NSHNEAQAKGAPH
+873 ASHGEALSKGAPH

-891 LAPSSLPEATPFT
+891 LPPSSLPEATPFT

-921 TKNYLIYFQ
+921 SKNYLVFFQ

-951 CKDSKRA
+951 CKDHKRA

-990 IIVKKGRKKV
+990 IVFKKGRDFYSYSYYPRKKV
-1000 AINKAAMSYRQEKSR
+1000 ALNKAAMSYRQEKTR
-1015 KLSSLD
+1015 KLGSLD
-1021 CSMTEQ
+1021 CGMTEQ

-1032 DERMAHSFMDAHG
+1032 DERTANSFVDAHV
-1045 CNARN
+1045 CNTRS

-1059 SSLLGGSPHRHC
+1059 SSLLGGSPRRHC
-1071 RRKSSPYH
+1071 RRKS
-1079 TGQLHPAVRG
+1079 

-1126 SFFDGWDVTK
+1126 SFFEGWDVTK

-1146 SLLSHDRHRVKL
+1146 SLLGHDRHRVKL
-1158 HSLLADPSSDYVNA
+1158 HSLLADPNSDYVNA
-1172 NYIDGYQRSNH
+1172 NYIDIRINREGYQRSNH

-1229 DDTELYGDIKI
+1229 EDSELYGDIKI

-1390 LKVDSQSNTSQL
+1390 LRVDSQSNTSQL

-1413 PHLDVEECSISLM
+1413 PHLDVEECSVSLL

-1437 VLPPDRSLAFLV
+1437 VLPPDRALAFLV
-1449 TTEGE
+1449 AAEGVSE
-1454 SSNYINAALADSFL
+1454 GNNYINAALTDSFH
-1468 RPAAFV
+1468 RSTAFV
-1474 VTPHPLPGTTT
+1474 VTPHPLPGTTA

-1498 VVMLNQLNQS
+1498 VVMLNQINQS
-1508 NSAWPCL
+1508 NSAWVRRGEPCL

-1534 SRTADDDVII
+1534 SVSADDDIII
-1544 RLFRVQNITRLQEG
+1544 RLFRVQNIMRDSTDQTQSCPATGTGREDDAHIPSKLQEG

-1600 RTIVHCLNG
+1600 RTVVHCLNG

-1616 CASTMILEMIRH
+1616 CACTMLLEMIRH
-1628 HSIVDVFFAA
+1628 HSVVDVFYAA

-1645 PNMVETMV
+1645 PNMVETMEQY
-1653 SRGGSLSLFTA
+1653 RFC
-1664 TYYDMPLTE
+1664 YDLALE
-1673 DVAVFR
+1673 YLEALDCLNEIEVR
-1679 TFLGVNL
+1679 

>member
-1 MEAICSRLLRL
+1 VFGI
-12 RSSPGLLLSEAA
+12 
-24 QLSLEERGRDE
+24 
-35 GTSCRCNDTC
+35 T
-45 SYICL
+45 
-50 DGLVGD
+50 
-56 LPSVVNQEMAAGC
+56 QEI
-69 TFDEDS
+69 
-75 DPGLCEYRQGQ
+75 LY
-86 DDDFDWQLIRTY
+86 DFC
-98 NWPHPTPD
+98 HHFM
-106 LLRVKI
+106 
-112 DLSLRYAATAQEEYA
+112 YA
-127 SLLVSIV
+127 SLMKEHKQSLTSCVSV
-134 MWDVRCQDSVS
+134 WPEVDFKVSS
-145 GAMWES
+145 GAFLHPTIFMCLLWCLPS
-151 TQVRQGSLQ
+151 T
-160 QVDDGIIHP
+160 D
-169 NAGLVCKLQGIHVWA
+169 
-184 HQGAEVPED
+184 
-193 DPLQCLH
+193 
-200 QDRNSFQTQAQVE
+200 
-213 DVADHLTE
+213 
-221 LVCTVPEESGAD
+221 
-233 AVRTRGF
+233 
-240 PGFDLLQLRSHLIHC
+240 
-255 RCEERLGEGGGGG
+255 
-268 EEHCRDGG
+268 
-276 EGGGEGSFMMVN
+276 
-288 SSQHFGGQRAQLLL
+288 
-302 LPLSENDTH
+302 
-311 CIQFSYFLYSRD
+311 
-323 GHSPGDLQV
+323 
-332 YIRVNGGPK
+332 
-341 GSAVWNISG
+341 
-350 SQGRQWHQVE
+350 
-360 LAVSTFW
+360 
-367 PSEYQVIFEATI
+367 
-379 SEERQ
+379 
-384 GYIALDDIVLLN
+384 
-396 YPCYKVPHFS
+396 KVPHFS

-425 TGKVSEAEPFL
+425 TGKVSETEPFL
-436 LERRNGMVLDTSML
+436 LERRSGVLLDTSLL

-476 VTLSPR
+476 ITQSTR

-538 SQSMWTETHGVGS
+538 TQSMLTETHGVGS

-586 ISRTKCAGEPD
+586 VSRTKCAEPMRALRGLTATEI
-597 QSPCVPCGVLQPQRS
+597 QPRQLALQWEPLGYNLTRCHTYS
-612 SPGSW
+612 LSL
-617 PFSGSRW
+617 
-624 ATTSPAVTPTPC
+624 C
-636 PCATRYSMPTGGSG
+636 YRYSMPTGGSG

-658 CLSVDRN
+658 CLSLDRN

-675 PFRSVHVR
+675 PFRAVHVR

-711 PESLTFTPLDDM
+711 PDSLTFTPLDDM

-745 QSIESSDPGINV
+745 QSIESSDPSINV

-816 DIPSPLSE
+816 DVPSPLSE

-829 TVLLRPALARGAP
+829 TVLLRPAVGRGAP

-873 NSHNEAQAKGAPH
+873 NSHSEAQAKGAPH

-930 ATSNFR
+930 AASNFR
-936 GETRINCIRIARKAA
+936 GVRGTKIHV
-951 CKDSKRA
+951 RA
-958 LEVSQHA
+958 L
-965 EDMGLILGACAGG
+965 ILHFRNNTFMSAAPS
-978 LVVLILLLGAIV
+978 
-990 IIVKKGRKKV
+990 KV

-1015 KLSSLD
+1015 KLSSVD

-1045 CNARN
+1045 CNPSPSGRRRSAKTSAFVFPD

-1059 SSLLGGSPHRHC
+1059 SSLLGGSPQRQC
-1071 RRKSSPYH
+1071 RRKS
-1079 TGQLHPAVRG
+1079 

-1115 AEGYGFKQEYE
+1115 AEGYGFKQDLEPKVQSYVLCDVCPKQII
-1126 SFFDGWDVTK
+1126 FFPD
-1136 KKDKTKGRHD
+1136 
-1146 SLLSHDRHRVKL
+1146 DRHRVKL

-1172 NYIDGYQRSNH
+1172 NYIDVRRMSLLLSV
-1183 FIATQGPKQEMIY
+1183 QEMIY

-1206 CFSIVMITKLV
+1206 CFSIVMLTKLV
-1217 EVGRMKCCKYWP
+1217 EAGRMKCCKYWP

-1290 AFLRRVKAS
+1290 AFLRRVKTS

-1372 CGETAIPVN
+1372 CGETAIPVA
-1381 EFALTYKEM
+1381 EFAPTYKEM

-1508 NSAWPCL
+1508 NSPCL

-1544 RLFRVQNITRLQEG
+1544 RLFRIQNITRLHEG
-1558 QLVVRHFQ
+1558 QLLVRHFQ

-1580 KAFLSLL
+1580 KTFLSLL

-1600 RTIVHCLNG
+1600 RTVVHCLNG

-1616 CASTMILEMIRH
+1616 CACTMILEMIRH
-1628 HSIVDVFFAA
+1628 HSVVDVFFAA

-1645 PNMVETMV
+1645 PNMVETVV
-1653 SRGGSLSLFTA
+1653 SLCHSTTQLLGASGGQ
-1664 TYYDMPLTE
+1664 
-1673 DVAVFR
+1673 
-1679 TFLGVNL
+1679 

>member
-1 MEAICSRLLRL
+1 TNKSPWARLLTPP
-12 RSSPGLLLSEAA
+12 SPTKNDPIVSGSG
-24 QLSLEERGRDE
+24 EE
-35 GTSCRCNDTC
+35 
-45 SYICL
+45 
-50 DGLVGD
+50 
-56 LPSVVNQEMAAGC
+56 PGC
-69 TFDEDS
+69 TFEEDPDVS
-75 DPGLCEYRQGQ
+75 LCEYRQGQ
-86 DDDFDWQLIRTY
+86 EDDFDWQL
-98 NWPHPTPD
+98 
-106 LLRVKI
+106 
-112 DLSLRYAATAQEEYA
+112 
-127 SLLVSIV
+127 
-134 MWDVRCQDSVS
+134 
-145 GAMWES
+145 
-151 TQVRQGSLQ
+151 
-160 QVDDGIIHP
+160 
-169 NAGLVCKLQGIHVWA
+169 
-184 HQGAEVPED
+184 
-193 DPLQCLH
+193 
-200 QDRNSFQTQAQVE
+200 
-213 DVADHLTE
+213 
-221 LVCTVPEESGAD
+221 
-233 AVRTRGF
+233 VRTTSWPYVPSDLTRGSYM
-240 PGFDLLQLRSHLIHC
+240 L
-255 RCEERLGEGGGGG
+255 
-268 EEHCRDGG
+268 
-276 EGGGEGSFMMVN
+276 VN
-288 SSQHFGGQRAQLLL
+288 SSQHGSGQRAQLLL
-302 LPLSENDTH
+302 RPLSENDTH
-311 CIQFSYFLYSRD
+311 CVQFSYFLYSRD
-323 GHSPGDLQV
+323 GHSPGGLNV
-332 YIRVNGGPK
+332 YVRVNGGPQ
-341 GSAVWNISG
+341 GNSVWNISG
-350 SQGRQWHQVE
+350 SNGQEWHQVE

-367 PSEYQVIFEATI
+367 PSEYQVVFEATV
-379 SEERQ
+379 SAEQ
-384 GYIALDDIVLLN
+384 KGYIGLDDIVLLN
-396 YPCYKVPHFS
+396 YPCYKVPHFT

-412 VNAGQNASFQCVA
+412 VNAGQNATFQCVA
-425 TGKVSEAEPFL
+425 TGRASL
-436 LERRNGMVLDTSML
+436 WRRNGVLMTPHSLTSL
-450 SRLSHKRLMATFQVE
+450 VGERRLVAWFQVGG

-476 VTLSPR
+476 ITQSSY

-487 NFGELI
+487 NFAELI

-502 PPQLLRAGPTYLI
+502 PPQLLRSGPTYLI

-527 PVIRREIQYRA
+527 PVIRREIVYRA
-538 SQSMWTETHGVGS
+538 SHSPWSETHGVNA

-572 RPGEGGTGAPGPPL
+572 RPGEGGTGPPGPPL
-586 ISRTKCAGEPD
+586 VSRTKCAEPMRPLRGLTASEI
-597 QSPCVPCGVLQPQRS
+597 QSRQLALQWEPLGYNLTRCHTYS
-612 SPGSW
+612 LSL
-617 PFSGSRW
+617 
-624 ATTSPAVTPTPC
+624 C
-636 PCATRYSMPTGGSG
+636 YRYSTATGGGAG

-658 CLSVDRN
+658 CLSVERN
-665 TSHFTLRDLP
+665 TSRFTLRDLP
-675 PFRSVHVR
+675 PFRLVHVR
-683 LALANPEGKKE
+683 LALSNPEGKKE

-745 QSIESSDPGINV
+745 QSIESFDPSVNV

-764 SKLRNETYHMFSGL
+764 SKLKNETYHMFSGL

-810 PVFDYE
+810 PAFDYD

-824 SENTI
+824 SESTI
-829 TVLLRPALARGAP
+829 TVLLRPALGRGAP
-842 VSAYQVVVVEEDG
+842 VSTYHVVVVEEDG
-855 SRQVRRRELG
+855 SRQVKRRELG
-865 TVDCFPTP
+865 HQDCFPSP
-873 NSHNEAQAKGAPH
+873 SSQGEAQGRSGGVPPH

-891 LAPSSLPEATPFT
+891 LPPSSLPEATPFT

-915 NSPLDP
+915 NTPLDP
-921 TKNYLIYFQ
+921 SKNYLIYFQ
-930 ATSNFR
+930 AASNFR
-936 GETRINCIRIARKAA
+936 GDHKH
-951 CKDSKRA
+951 A
-958 LEVSQHA
+958 LEISQHA

-978 LVVLILLLGAIV
+978 LVVLILLLGAVV

-1000 AINKAAMSYRQEKSR
+1000 NMNKAAMTYRQEKNR
-1015 KLSSLD
+1015 KLGSLD
-1021 CSMTEQ
+1021 CSTADQ

-1032 DERMAHSFMDAHG
+1032 DERTTHTFMDTHS
-1045 CNARN
+1045 CSART

-1059 SSLLGGSPHRHC
+1059 SSLLGGSPRRHC
-1071 RRKSSPYH
+1071 RRKS
-1079 TGQLHPAVRG
+1079 

-1115 AEGYGFKQEYE
+1115 SEGYGFKQEYE
-1126 SFFDGWDVTK
+1126 VRTSPSGQAVFYWTN
-1136 KKDKTKGRHD
+1136 
-1146 SLLSHDRHRVKL
+1146 DRHRVKL
-1158 HSLLADPSSDYVNA
+1158 HSLLADPNSDYVNA
-1172 NYIDGYQRSNH
+1172 NYIDVSSR
-1183 FIATQGPKQEMIY
+1183 PKQDMIY

-1206 CFSIVMITKLV
+1206 CYSIVMITKLV

-1229 DDTELYGDIKI
+1229 DDSELYGDIKI

-1372 CGETAIPVN
+1372 CGETAIPVS
-1381 EFALTYKEM
+1381 EFALTYKDM
-1390 LKVDSQSNTSQL
+1390 LRVDTQSNTSQL

-1413 PHLDVEECSISLM
+1413 PHLDVEECSVSLL

-1437 VLPPDRSLAFLV
+1437 VLPPDRALAFLV
-1449 TTEGE
+1449 STESDGN
-1454 SSNYINAALADSFL
+1454 NYINAALMDSFL

-1474 VTPHPLPGTTT
+1474 VTPHPLPTTT
-1485 DFWRLVYDYGCTS
+1485 GDFWRLVFDYGCTS
-1498 VVMLNQLNQS
+1498 IVMLNQLNQS
-1508 NSAWPCL
+1508 NSPCL
-1515 QYWPEP
+1515 QYWPET
-1521 GLQQFGPMTVELL
+1521 GMQQFGPMTVELL
-1534 SRTADDDVII
+1534 SRSTDDDVIT
-1544 RLFRVQNITRLQEG
+1544 RLFRVNNITRLQEG
-1558 QLVVRHFQ
+1558 HLVVRHFQ
-1566 FLRWSPYRDVPDSK
+1566 FLRWSAYRDIPDSK
-1580 KAFLSLL
+1580 KAFLTLL
-1587 AQVHNW
+1587 AQVQKW

-1600 RTIVHCLNG
+1600 RTVVHCLNG

-1616 CASTMILEMIRH
+1616 CACTMIMEMVRH
-1628 HSIVDVFFAA
+1628 HSMVDVFYAV

-1653 SRGGSLSLFTA
+1653 RTVLDRSS
-1664 TYYDMPLTE
+1664 Y
-1673 DVAVFR
+1673 FR
-1679 TFLGVNL
+1679 NC

>member
-1 MEAICSRLLRL
+1 SCVCEALVVALAVCVCNHPCLF
-12 RSSPGLLLSEAA
+12 SP
-24 QLSLEERGRDE
+24 
-35 GTSCRCNDTC
+35 
-45 SYICL
+45 
-50 DGLVGD
+50 
-56 LPSVVNQEMAAGC
+56 AGC
-69 TFDEDS
+69 TFEVDTDAE
-75 DPGLCEYRQGQ
+75 LCDYRQGQ
-86 DDDFDWQLIRTY
+86 EDDFDWQLVRTDAWSY
-98 NWPHPTPD
+98 VPPELT
-106 LLRVKI
+106 
-112 DLSLRYAATAQEEYA
+112 
-127 SLLVSIV
+127 
-134 MWDVRCQDSVS
+134 
-145 GAMWES
+145 
-151 TQVRQGSLQ
+151 QGSYML
-160 QVDDGIIHP
+160 
-169 NAGLVCKLQGIHVWA
+169 
-184 HQGAEVPED
+184 
-193 DPLQCLH
+193 
-200 QDRNSFQTQAQVE
+200 
-213 DVADHLTE
+213 
-221 LVCTVPEESGAD
+221 
-233 AVRTRGF
+233 
-240 PGFDLLQLRSHLIHC
+240 
-255 RCEERLGEGGGGG
+255 
-268 EEHCRDGG
+268 
-276 EGGGEGSFMMVN
+276 VN
-288 SSQHFGGQRAQLLL
+288 SSQHGPGQRSQLLL
-302 LPLSENDTH
+302 RPLSENDTH
-311 CIQFSYFLYSRD
+311 CVQFSYFLYSRD
-323 GHSPGDLQV
+323 GHSPGVLAV
-332 YIRVNGGPK
+332 YVRVNGGPR
-341 GSAVWNISG
+341 GNSVWNVSG
-350 SQGRQWHQVE
+350 ARGRQWHQVE
-360 LAVSTFW
+360 MAVSTFW
-367 PSEYQVIFEATI
+367 PSEYQVIFEATV
-379 SEERQ
+379 SAEQ
-384 GYIALDDIVLLN
+384 TGYIGLDDIVLLN
-396 YPCYKVPHFS
+396 YPCYKVPHFT

-412 VNAGQNASFQCVA
+412 VNAGQNATFQCAA
-425 TGKVSEAEPFL
+425 TGRASKTDPFSMERHNGVL
-436 LERRNGMVLDTSML
+436 MVPYSLSSLVGERRLV
-450 SRLSHKRLMATFQVE
+450 AWFQIGG

-476 VTLSPR
+476 ITQSSY

-487 NFGELI
+487 NFAELI

-502 PPQLLRAGPTYLI
+502 PPQLLRSGSTYLI

-527 PVIRREIQYRA
+527 PVIRREIVYRA
-538 SQSMWTETHGVGS
+538 SHSPWSETHGVNS

-572 RPGEGGTGAPGPPL
+572 RPGDGGTGPPGPPL
-586 ISRTKCAGEPD
+586 VSRTKCAEPMRPLRGLTASD
-597 QSPCVPCGVLQPQRS
+597 IQSRQLVLQWEPLGYNLTRCHTYS
-612 SPGSW
+612 LSL
-617 PFSGSRW
+617 
-624 ATTSPAVTPTPC
+624 C
-636 PCATRYSMPTGGSG
+636 YRYSTATVGGTGS
-650 GNNATVRE
+650 NNATVRE
-658 CLSVDRN
+658 CLSVERN

-675 PFRSVHVR
+675 PFRPVHVR
-683 LALANPEGKKE
+683 LALTNPEGKKE

-701 TEEDIPGGIA
+701 TEEDVPGGIA

-745 QSIESSDPGINV
+745 QSIESFDPSVNV

-810 PVFDYE
+810 PAFDYD

-824 SENTI
+824 SESTI
-829 TVLLRPALARGAP
+829 TVLLRPALGRGAP
-842 VSAYQVVVVEEDG
+842 VSTYHVVVVEEDG
-855 SRQVRRRELG
+855 SRQVKRRELG
-865 TVDCFPTP
+865 HQDCFPAP
-873 NSHNEAQAKGAPH
+873 SSQAEGAGRAGALPPH

-891 LAPSSLPEATPFT
+891 LPPSSLPEATPFT

-921 TKNYLIYFQ
+921 SKNYLIYFQ
-930 ATSNFR
+930 AASNFR
-936 GETRINCIRIARKAA
+936 GETRINCVRIARKAA
-951 CKDSKRA
+951 CKDHKRA

-990 IIVKKGRKKV
+990 IVIKKGKKV
-1000 AINKAAMSYRQEKSR
+1000 NMNKAAMTYRQEKSR
-1015 KLSSLD
+1015 RLGSLD
-1021 CSMTEQ
+1021 CGPTEP

-1032 DERMAHSFMDAHG
+1032 DERTTHTFLDTHG
-1045 CNARN
+1045 S
-1050 EQRSSVNES
+1050 EQRCSVNES
-1059 SSLLGGSPHRHC
+1059 SSLLGGSPRRHC

-1079 TGQLHPAVRG
+1079 TGQLR
-1089 SPYHTGQLHPAVR
+1089 PAVR

-1136 KKDKTKGRHD
+1136 KKDKTKD
-1146 SLLSHDRHRVKL
+1146 ERHRVKL

-1183 FIATQGPKQEMIY
+1183 FIATQGPKQDMIY

-1206 CFSIVMITKLV
+1206 CYSIVMITKLV

-1229 DDTELYGDIKI
+1229 DDSELYGDIKI
-1240 TLLKTETLAEYT
+1240 TLLKTETLAEYC

-1290 AFLRRVKAS
+1290 AFLRRVKGS

-1338 IYNCVKTLCSR
+1338 IYNCVRTLCSR

-1372 CGETAIPVN
+1372 CGETSIPIS
-1381 EFALTYKEM
+1381 EFALTYKDM
-1390 LKVDSQSNTSQL
+1390 LRVDSQSNTSQL

-1413 PHLDVEECSISLM
+1413 PHLDVEECSVSLL

-1437 VLPPDRSLAFLV
+1437 VLPPDRALAFLV
-1449 TTEGE
+1449 SAEGDAG
-1454 SSNYINAALADSFL
+1454 SYINAALMDSFL
-1468 RPAAFV
+1468 RSAAFV
-1474 VTPHPLPGTTT
+1474 VTPHPLPTTT
-1485 DFWRLVYDYGCTS
+1485 ADFWRLVFDYGCTS

-1515 QYWPEP
+1515 QYWPET
-1521 GLQQFGPMTVELL
+1521 GMQQFGPMTVELL
-1534 SRTADDDVII
+1534 SRSTDDDVIT
-1544 RLFRVQNITRLQEG
+1544 RLYRVNNITRLQEG
-1558 QLVVRHFQ
+1558 HLVVRHFQ
-1566 FLRWSPYRDVPDSK
+1566 FLRWSAYREIPDSK
-1580 KAFLSLL
+1580 KAFLTLL
-1587 AQVHNW
+1587 AQVHKW
-1593 QRECGEG
+1593 QRECSDG
-1600 RTIVHCLNG
+1600 RTVVHCLNG

-1616 CASTMILEMIRH
+1616 CACTMIMEMIRH
-1628 HSIVDVFFAA
+1628 HSMADVFYAV

-1645 PNMVETMV
+1645 PNMVETMEQY
-1653 SRGGSLSLFTA
+1653 RFC
-1664 TYYDMPLTE
+1664 YDLALE
-1673 DVAVFR
+1673 YLDCLEVR
-1679 TFLGVNL
+1679 